1 MLVQDGFVSNKIKTR
16 EFKVSNFFQPGID
29 RFVTGSL
36 ILFISV
42 IDVTE
47 FNVLFIRRLHSW
59 SYSYIPKVYD
69 HDDFSANETS

>member
-1 MLVQDGFVSNKIKTR
+1 
-16 EFKVSNFFQPGID
+16 
-29 RFVTGSL
+29 VTGSL

>member
-1 MLVQDGFVSNKIKTR
+1 MDLFPIKS
-16 EFKVSNFFQPGID
+16 KHVNLGLAIFFQPGID

-42 IDVTE
+42 IDLTD
-47 FNVLFIRRLHSW
+47 FNVLFIRRLRSW